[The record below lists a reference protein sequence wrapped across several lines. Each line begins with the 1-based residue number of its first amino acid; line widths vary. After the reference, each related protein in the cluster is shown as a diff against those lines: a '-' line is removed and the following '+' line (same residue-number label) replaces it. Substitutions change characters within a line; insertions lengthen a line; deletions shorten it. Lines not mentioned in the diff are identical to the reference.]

1 MNLEDLK
8 KEYNY
13 WLKRNENA
21 EIFFTSKNIEE
32 CLKYINL
39 FNEIT
44 IKLSSLRDKLEK
56 ALQRKLTKQEILNGF

>member
-1 MNLEDLK
+1 MKLIDLQ

-21 EIFFTSKNIEE
+21 EKYFKEHTAAE
-32 CLKYINL
+32 CEKHMEL

-44 IKLSSLRDKLEK
+44 IKLSGLITKIEL
-56 ALQRKLTKQEILNGF
+56 ALGRKMTKNEVLNGF

>member
-21 EIFFTSKNIEE
+21 EIFFTSKNMEE

-44 IKLSSLRDKLEK
+44 IKLSSLRDRLEK